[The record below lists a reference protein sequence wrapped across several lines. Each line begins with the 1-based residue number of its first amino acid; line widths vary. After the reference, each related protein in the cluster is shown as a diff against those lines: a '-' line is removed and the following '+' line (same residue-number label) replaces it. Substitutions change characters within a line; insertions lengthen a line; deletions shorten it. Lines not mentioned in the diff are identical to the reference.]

1 MLEFVV
7 DGVGE
12 MELGEG
18 GGGGGG
24 GGGVGEDR
32 SDVVNFDLDLNGGW
46 VFIVYPLTVVATTS
60 RNN

>member
-1 MLEFVV
+1 
-7 DGVGE
+7 